1 MEEDLMHP
9 FWRWFVNAVALLIA
23 ALIIPKIRLTASG
36 TSPGLNEWV
45 TLAIVALIFGV
56 INAIIRPIV
65 VLLTFPLTIVTL
77 GLFMFVINALMLML
91 TSRIAQAPPLVEGFL
106 KGLELRPGYFVRREP
121 RVRRGGRCP
130 NCGVD
135 YEYTTEKRVDT
146 RLVAELIQYAAN
158 SAFDDAVLVSGDD
171 DFVPAVEAVNAL
183 GKRVWVATWSAEELS
198 KDLRVK
204 CFGQLRLSDGINAF
218 RVERPR
224 YAERERSNNPEGGV
238 GAERGAGPER
248 AYGAERAYGND
259 RGYVSERAYGG
270 ARGYA
275 GDRAMSASGVEL
287 PSRFAHP

>member
-198 KDLRVK
+198 SDLRVR
-204 CFGQLRLSDGINAF
+204 CFGQIRLSEGLGAF

-224 YAERERSNNPEGGV
+224 IAERERVGPGPRVDGRVPFRPVHVPEEQ
-238 GAERGAGPER
+238 ALER
-248 AYGAERAYGND
+248 ALAELQRAQ
-259 RGYVSERAYGG
+259 
-270 ARGYA
+270 
-275 GDRAMSASGVEL
+275 
-287 PSRFAHP
+287 